1 MRTSW
6 SSRYPGATIM
16 PNLELIWFPGTC
28 SRVTLIA
35 LEEIGTAFT
44 TKLGPAFRPPTP
56 GFLSLNPKAKVP
68 VLLIDGVP
76 LTENTAILTYLAAL
90 YPEARLLPSGNA
102 LQQVDALATMSW
114 FAAGL
119 HPAINRLRL
128 PARTCD
134 QPESFQRIRVMA
146 ADALRGCFAI
156 LEERLAER
164 EWLYGDWSVVD
175 GYMLWCWFRAVGSG
189 MDRSGLARCADH
201 ARRCE
206 SRPSVDRALERE
218 IAEFARWR
226 ESSGRDVA
234 VRPHQVGRVPKETD
248 MSPSS

>member
-1 MRTSW
+1 
-6 SSRYPGATIM
+6 M
-16 PNLELIWFPGTC
+16 PNIELIWFPGTC

-35 LEEIGTAFT
+35 LEEIGIRFT
-44 TKLGPAFRPPTP
+44 TTLAPVFRPPTS

-76 LTENTAILTYLAAL
+76 LTENPAIVTYLARL
-90 YPEARLLPSGNA
+90 YPEARLLPGGNP
-102 LQQVDALATMSW
+102 LDEVDALATMSW

-128 PARTCD
+128 PVRTCD
-134 QPESFQRIRVMA
+134 QPESFQRIRAMA
-146 ADALRGCFAI
+146 AEVLRGCFAI
-156 LEERLAER
+156 LEERLADR
-164 EWLYGDWSVVD
+164 EWLYGDWSAVD

-189 MDRSGLARCADH
+189 MDSSGLPRCAEH

-206 SRPSVDRALERE
+206 SRPSVHRALERE
-218 IAEFARWR
+218 NAEFARWR

-234 VRPHQVGRVPKETD
+234 VGPHQVGRVPTGPTSLEALD
-248 MSPSS
+248 VDEQG